1 MGFLVVSDTSGVAA
15 GSAPGSDFT
24 EGSAKSMGEDP
35 LVSVVIPC
43 FNGETFLK
51 AAIESAL
58 AQSYPRVEII
68 VVDDGSTDRS
78 GEIARSFP
86 VRYIHQPNRGL
97 TASRNLGIQ
106 ESRGSYLVFL
116 DADDRLMP
124 KAIEAGLRV
133 LARHPECA
141 LTVGDHLF
149 VSEDGSYLASS
160 RKSFLPAHHYEAL
173 LKSNYF
179 EMISSILFRRS
190 IFDQVGR
197 FDAELRVAEDYDLY
211 LRIARDHAICFHR
224 AVVAEY
230 RMHRGN
236 ASHNSELMLTMT
248 LQVLKS
254 HWPYI
259 RSHPWLLLAYLEG
272 TRNWRRQ
279 YGRQL
284 AWELAGSLSTL
295 QPGDLRR
302 KILRLAVHYPQGLL
316 LLSLLRIMPS
326 LSKRNTRNRSEVES
340 ARTPLLQRVHAWLHV
355 SKPQSSTRIGEARS
369 AV

>member
-1 MGFLVVSDTSGVAA
+1 V
-15 GSAPGSDFT
+15 
-24 EGSAKSMGEDP
+24 EEDP

-43 FNGETFLK
+43 FNGEAFLK
-51 AAIESAL
+51 ATIESAL

-78 GEIARSFP
+78 GEIAQSFP
-86 VRYIHQPNRGL
+86 VRYLHQPNRGL
-97 TASRNLGIQ
+97 TPSRNLGIQ

-124 KAIEAGLRV
+124 EAIEAGLRV

-149 VSEDGSYLASS
+149 VAEDGSYLANSQ
-160 RKSFLPAHHYEAL
+160 KTFLPAGHYEAL

-190 IFDQVGR
+190 IFDQVGG
-197 FDAELRVAEDYDLY
+197 FDTELRVAEDYDLY
-211 LRIARDHAICFHR
+211 LRIARDHAVCFHR

-230 RMHRGN
+230 RMHRSN
-236 ASHNSELMLTMT
+236 ASRNSELMLTMT
-248 LQVLKS
+248 MQVLKR
-254 HWPYI
+254 HWRYI
-259 RSHPWLLLAYLEG
+259 RSHPALLLAYLEG

-284 AWELAGSLSTL
+284 AWELADSFSAL
-295 QPGDLRR
+295 QPGDFRR
-302 KILRLAVHYPQGLL
+302 KILLLAAHYPQGLL
-316 LLSLLRIMPS
+316 LLSFLRIMPT
-326 LSKRNTRNRSEVES
+326 LSKRKTGMEREVES
-340 ARTPLLQRVHAWLHV
+340 ERTPWMQRVQAWLHV
-355 SKPQSSTRIGEARS
+355 SKPQSSTQIGQARS